1 MASPARAEFYDIQ
14 VQSIDGKE
22 YDLSEYRNEVVLV
35 VNTASECG
43 YTPQYEGLE
52 KLYQTY
58 KDRGFVLLGM
68 PCNQFGNQE
77 PGTNEEIKSFCQRR
91 YGVTFPLLAKGDVKG
106 VNRHPL
112 YRYLLEGAAMKGNV
126 GWNFEKFL
134 VDRNGKVVGHFSSNV
149 APDDAELVKAI
160 EKELKE

>member
-1 MASPARAEFYDIQ
+1 MTSPVRAEFYDIQ

-22 YDLSEYRNEVVLV
+22 YDLSEYQGEVVLV

-43 YTPQYEGLE
+43 FTPQYEGLE

-58 KDRGFVLLGM
+58 KDKGFVLLGM

-77 PGTNEEIKSFCQRR
+77 PGTNAEIKSFCQRR
-91 YGVTFPLLAKGDVKG
+91 YGVTFPLLTKGDVKG
-106 VNRHPL
+106 LNQHPL
-112 YRYLLEGAAMKGNV
+112 YKFLLTGKQGNV

-134 VDRNGKVVGHFSSNV
+134 VDRQGKVVGHFSSNV
-149 APDDAELVKAI
+149 PPNDADLVKAI
-160 EKELKE
+160 EKEMRN